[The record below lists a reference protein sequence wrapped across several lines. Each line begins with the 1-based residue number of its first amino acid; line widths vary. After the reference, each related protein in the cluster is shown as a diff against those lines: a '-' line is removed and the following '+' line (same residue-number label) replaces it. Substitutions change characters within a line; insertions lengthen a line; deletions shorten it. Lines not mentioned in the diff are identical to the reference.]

1 MAHYNCVIHQLT
13 TGFTKKPIPP
23 TGEAEVSSV
32 SACPRAPVAVFQ
44 RVTFEVLKNVRYVA
58 LPHGAC
64 TRVYTHAYT
73 CGVAGD
79 LTLVDM
85 LLLELESLC
94 LVLVISE
101 DTEK

>member
-1 MAHYNCVIHQLT
+1 M
-13 TGFTKKPIPP
+13 
-23 TGEAEVSSV
+23 
-32 SACPRAPVAVFQ
+32 
-44 RVTFEVLKNVRYVA
+44 RYVA

-64 TRVYTHAYT
+64 TRVYTHAHT

>member
-1 MAHYNCVIHQLT
+1 M
-13 TGFTKKPIPP
+13 
-23 TGEAEVSSV
+23 
-32 SACPRAPVAVFQ
+32 
-44 RVTFEVLKNVRYVA
+44 RYVA

-64 TRVYTHAYT
+64 TRVYTHT
-73 CGVAGD
+73 HTRVHTRILRGVAGD